1 MPGAKY
7 DQSMNARIT
16 VSLPEDLVAAAHAAV
31 ADGRA
36 ASVSAYV
43 AGALRETSER
53 ESLGDVLAEWRL
65 ELGPPTDEEEA
76 WVQDALAAM
85 RMGRG

>member
-1 MPGAKY
+1 M
-7 DQSMNARIT
+7 STRIT
-16 VSLPEDLVAAAHAAV
+16 VSLPDELVAAAHAAV

-36 ASVSAYV
+36 SSVSAYV

-53 ESLGDVLAEWRL
+53 ESLGDVLAAWCR
-65 ELGPPTDEEEA
+65 ELGPPTGEEEA